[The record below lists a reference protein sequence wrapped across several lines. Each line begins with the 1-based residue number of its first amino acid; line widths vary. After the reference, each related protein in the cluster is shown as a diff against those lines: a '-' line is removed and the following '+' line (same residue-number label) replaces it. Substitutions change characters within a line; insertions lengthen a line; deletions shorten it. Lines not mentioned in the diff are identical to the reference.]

1 MITDRVLFEL
11 ERRGM
16 TVTELA
22 DRAGL
27 TRSAVSRW
35 LNGHTAMK
43 TDNLERVLEVLGMVV
58 ERRRKR
64 RR

>member
-1 MITDRVLFEL
+1 MIVDRVLVEL

-22 DRAGL
+22 ERAEIN
-27 TRSAVSRW
+27 RSALSRW
-35 LNGHTAMK
+35 LNGHTQMK
-43 TDNLERVLEVLGMVV
+43 TANLERVLEVLSMSV
-58 ERRRKR
+58 ERRRTR

>member
-58 ERRRKR
+58 ERRRTR